1 MSRSPHGLSL
11 PGLSRRS
18 MLTAL
23 GLGAGAAGL
32 AACGAPGGSDAADAS
47 NPVRDGYAQA
57 DLKVPAEYDG
67 RTAVLFWAPW
77 TGGPFDALGKLI
89 KEFNDS
95 QEDVVVVAESVGGYA
110 ELNQK
115 FTAALQ
121 ARAVPDIVCFPEMQ
135 WLQFHSSGA
144 LAPLDGYF
152 DDEWNLDVYLQNYV
166 VEGKAAGQTFVVP
179 FARSTPLFYFNKT
192 RYIEAGLPE
201 EGPSTWQDLAEFA
214 PELAKIKVDGRP
226 LAALAFTADDAWHG
240 QADIW
245 GFGGANSD
253 KDFQVTIDQD
263 PGLEWLE
270 WQRKFIHEDKFGYLA
285 QAAGTDF
292 TSGISAGMRG
302 STASLTGTTAAT
314 EGVFEVG
321 TAFMLSSEGQEKAV
335 PTGGSGL
342 SVVRA
347 DSQDRQDAAAAFF
360 RFLAGP
366 EQSAAWHAAT
376 GYVPIVQAA
385 AETSTVKDLVKENP
399 NYGVA
404 LAQLENAR
412 TADYTNWNQGAVTQI
427 SAAQAKVYGDNTPAK
442 DALGAVA
449 PKLQEILD
457 DNRED
462 YEAVKFEGWK

>member
-1 MSRSPHGLSL
+1 MSSFSHLSP
-11 PGLSRRS
+11 LSRRR
-18 MLTAL
+18 MLAALAL
-23 GLGAGAAGL
+23 GAAGTGL
-32 AACGAPGGSDAADAS
+32 AACGAPNGGGDAS
-47 NPVRDGYAQA
+47 DGPVRDGFAQA
-57 DLKVPAEYDG
+57 DLKIPAGYED

-77 TGGPFDALGKLI
+77 TGGAFEALSGMI
-89 KEFNDS
+89 TEFNES

-135 WLQFHSSGA
+135 WLQFYFSGA
-144 LAPLDGYF
+144 LAPLDDYF
-152 DDEWNLDVYLQNYV
+152 DDEWSLDVYLQNYV
-166 VEGKAAGQTFVVP
+166 AEGKADGKTYVVP

-192 RYIEAGLPE
+192 RYLEAGLPE
-201 EGPSTWQDLAEFA
+201 EGPSTWEDLAAFG
-214 PELAKIKVDGRP
+214 PELAKIQVDGRP

-245 GFGGANSD
+245 GFGGANANQ
-253 KDFQVTIDQD
+253 DFAVTIADD

-321 TAFMLSSEGQEKAV
+321 TAFMLAKEGQEKAV

-342 SVVRA
+342 SVVRG
-347 DSQDRQDAAAAFF
+347 DSKDRQDAAAQFF
-360 RFLAGP
+360 RFLAQP
-366 EQSAAWHAAT
+366 EQSAIWHAAT

-385 AETSTVKDLVKENP
+385 AETSTVKDLVAKNP

-412 TADYTNWNQGAVTQI
+412 TADYTNWFQAAVTEI
-427 SAAQAKVYGDNTPAK
+427 SSAQTKVYGDGTSAE
-442 DALGAVA
+442 DALSAA
-449 PKLQEILD
+449 ATKLQDILD
-457 DNRED
+457 ENRED
-462 YEAVKFEGWK
+462 IEAIAFEGWK